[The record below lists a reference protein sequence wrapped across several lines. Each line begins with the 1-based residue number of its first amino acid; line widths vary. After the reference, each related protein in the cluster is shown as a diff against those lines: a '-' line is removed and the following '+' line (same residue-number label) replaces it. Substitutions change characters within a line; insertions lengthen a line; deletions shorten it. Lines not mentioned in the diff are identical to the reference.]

1 MRSAFVGPSP
11 SVDARP
17 RCRIVVAVLATSVAL
32 ALLAGSARAE
42 SSIFDDDYTG
52 TEVKLPPRK
61 KDPELP
67 PAPPPL
73 EQPVAP
79 DLTPENV
86 QELSGKEV
94 PKQGRWRRRLRRG
107 GATDPTTY

>member
-52 TEVKLPPRK
+52 TEIAIATVDDRAASQRL
-61 KDPELP
+61 
-67 PAPPPL
+67 
-73 EQPVAP
+73 
-79 DLTPENV
+79 V
-86 QELSGKEV
+86 QNAVTNSG
-94 PKQGRWRRRLRRG
+94 
-107 GATDPTTY
+107 